1 MTQGPKAQRSLFP
14 QGGELCPRPSTLDQ
28 GTCCHTHLRWPLHRL
43 QKEFHERLVVLG
55 RQDPVLSEAH
65 LQPQG
70 TQAPPRWSR
79 P

>member
-1 MTQGPKAQRSLFP
+1 M
-14 QGGELCPRPSTLDQ
+14 PRTSTPDQ
-28 GTCCHTHLRWPLHRL
+28 GTCCHTHLGWPLHGL
-43 QKEFHERLVVLG
+43 QKQFHERLIVLR